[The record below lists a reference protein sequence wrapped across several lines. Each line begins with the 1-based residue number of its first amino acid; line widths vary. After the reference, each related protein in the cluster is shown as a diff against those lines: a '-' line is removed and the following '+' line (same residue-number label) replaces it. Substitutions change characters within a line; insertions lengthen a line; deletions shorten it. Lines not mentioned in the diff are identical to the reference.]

1 MMVVV
6 LGGRVAYYPHPK
18 HPKGRKRCDTE
29 EEKVT
34 MAPRRR
40 HDTPVA
46 PPNPISTI
54 ILRSKVKLIKSKK
67 KHRSE
72 SQSGAKRRLDIE
84 SPSRNQIV
92 GAFSGVSSLC
102 IRLGIFWFQR
112 RWSSESNDSRT
123 KVRTRHAA
131 SVCVCDTSL
140 LWSSAPLVQT
150 SFTPSHIFAQ
160 YPMSD

>member
-1 MMVVV
+1 MAVV

-54 ILRSKVKLIKSKK
+54 ILRSKVNWSNQWRNIDQNLTVALKEDLILRALLGIKYW
-67 KHRSE
+67 
-72 SQSGAKRRLDIE
+72 AL
-84 SPSRNQIV
+84 
-92 GAFSGVSSLC
+92 SSLC
-102 IRLGIFWFQR
+102 IRLGIFLFQR
-112 RWSSESNDSRT
+112 RWSPDSNDSRT

-131 SVCVCDTSL
+131 SVCVTHLHCGTPR
-140 LWSSAPLVQT
+140 LWSKLLLLPLTYLLICSV
-150 SFTPSHIFAQ
+150 SS
-160 YPMSD
+160 